1 MCVCVLWQLPLCG
14 NSILAHSI
22 IQILCL
28 YVARANLCSCS
39 CSRVLKT
46 LHQLYTRHLAAAPGW
61 VLQWAGNVFIMIAG
75 SPEIRFVDSPCC
87 LAWLVAVAVVVVV
100 VGSAYE
106 RGNLLISTAPP
117 HTLRMSDGWIHIN
130 WQFIY
135 TKRHHYQRPRRSHT
149 FLHAHT
155 HCSSLCLPQSPSLCS
170 SSVLW
175 KIDCDLCNYVNKIFT
190 WPQRQQQQQQLI
202 ALDTCHIMYA
212 PLNVAVLRI
221 D

>member
-1 MCVCVLWQLPLCG
+1 MAWVKSVAYFRMLKKINFKAADADGKRVCVCVRVLAAATVCG

-61 VLQWAGNVFIMIAG
+61 VLQWTGNVFIMIAG

-87 LAWLVAVAVVVVV
+87 LAWLVVVAVVVVV

-106 RGNLLISTAPP
+106 RGNLLISTVPP

-149 FLHAHT
+149 SVSTHTLTVLLSASLSLFFL
-155 HCSSLCLPQSPSLCS
+155 CVMKNWLWFMQLC
-170 SSVLW
+170 
-175 KIDCDLCNYVNKIFT
+175 
-190 WPQRQQQQQQLI
+190 
-202 ALDTCHIMYA
+202 
-212 PLNVAVLRI
+212 
-221 D
+221 